1 MGITISVKD
10 VMDQKV
16 VYVKDTATV
25 AEVLSTMIEHNVWS
39 VVVTRDDFPYGV
51 ITERDILRR
60 AISKGYDINK
70 TRAMDIASSPILTME
85 PNAPIGEALNVMA
98 LKAVRRIYIT
108 EHGKIIGRVTQTEI
122 LKNMLN
128 VMRTLASLP
137 HQL

>member
-1 MGITISVKD
+1 MV
-10 VMDQKV
+10 
-16 VYVKDTATV
+16 
-25 AEVLSTMIEHNVWS
+25 EHNVWS

-60 AISKGYDINK
+60 AIFKGYDINK
-70 TRAMDIASSPILTME
+70 TRAMDIASSPILAME
-85 PNAPIGEALNVMA
+85 PNAPIGEALNMMA
-98 LKAVRRIYIT
+98 VKAVRRIYIT

-128 VMRTLASLP
+128 VRRTLAQLP